1 MAKRI
6 TKLELDAIIKAK
18 KYKRYPLGDGLYFT
32 IKKTGAMSFG
42 IRYQINGGTHDKGMG
57 G

>member
-6 TKLELDAIIKAK
+6 IKLELDAIIKAK
-18 KYKRYPLGDGLYFT
+18 KSKRYPLGEGLHFT
-32 IKKTGAMSFG
+32 IKKIGAISFG